1 MNDYLTAALAAREAI
16 RALLRHSDLAPLS
29 AEAHKTAD

>member
-16 RALLRHSDLAPLS
+16 RALLGHSNPAPLTQ
-29 AEAHKTAD
+29 EARETAA

>member
-16 RALLRHSDLAPLS
+16 RTLLGHSNPAHLS
-29 AEAHKTAD
+29 VEARETAA